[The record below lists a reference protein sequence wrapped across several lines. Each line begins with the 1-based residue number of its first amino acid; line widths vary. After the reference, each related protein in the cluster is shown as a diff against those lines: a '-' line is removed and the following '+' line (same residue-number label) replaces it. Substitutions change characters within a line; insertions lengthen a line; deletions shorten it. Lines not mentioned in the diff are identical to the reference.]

1 MYPLTVKE
9 FMKAVGIKENI
20 LEMLEECYK
29 KQQPVDEFVH
39 KKMLDVFYLYLIITV
54 AVYTQTNDLCKV
66 AQSIKKL

>member
-39 KKMLDVFYLYLIITV
+39 KK
-54 AVYTQTNDLCKV
+54 C
-66 AQSIKKL
+66 